1 MEGTLGPRHAQPT
14 NTLPTLTQLPQAS
27 LTPPRGPDPYAMV
40 GQLAS
45 VMGKELITAMRP
57 VVEAQS
63 IAVKAQQTKATKG
76 KTYDDYELAW
86 IRGWSGVESLRHI
99 QPIWRQFQATKSL
112 QTQRDHI
119 RDKMKMWVD
128 KFNFEI
134 DPSPYFDKETI
145 EDIINLRLTG
155 GGPIAAFKSTE

>member
-1 MEGTLGPRHAQPT
+1 M
-14 NTLPTLTQLPQAS
+14 
-27 LTPPRGPDPYAMV
+27 
-40 GQLAS
+40 
-45 VMGKELITAMRP
+45 
-57 VVEAQS
+57 
-63 IAVKAQQTKATKG
+63 
-76 KTYDDYELAW
+76 
-86 IRGWSGVESLRHI
+86 ESLRHI

-134 DPSPYFDKETI
+134 DPSLYFDKATI

-155 GGPIAAFKSTE
+155 GGPVAAFKSAERGNSFLTCVSRGTGETEESRRRDAAEERSMGTRDMTETLRLSSKGPRPPPSE

>member
-1 MEGTLGPRHAQPT
+1 M
-14 NTLPTLTQLPQAS
+14 
-27 LTPPRGPDPYAMV
+27 
-40 GQLAS
+40 AS
-45 VMGKELITAMRP
+45 VMGKELILAMRP

-86 IRGWSGVESLRHI
+86 IQGSSGVESLRHI

-128 KFNFEI
+128 KFNFGI
-134 DPSPYFDKETI
+134 DPSLYFDKATI
-145 EDIINLRLTG
+145 
-155 GGPIAAFKSTE
+155 